1 MARIVLLGIRDQ
13 ASGIRDQASGIRGR
27 RCTRLQRGQSA
38 RRFPP
43 APSVGFIGC
52 RDGTL
57 PSAGQASPSTPA
69 LHDSGLVSAAAHTAR
84 HGTHRLS
91 ECKMRNKPSWNF
103 QIYIV
108 ILNSHRKIE
117 KWSEQ
122 KLRQTRRRTQAGL
135 TPGKDDNEVWH
146 HFCRSR
152 LKVSMG
158 VQYNCSVG
166 S

>member
-1 MARIVLLGIRDQ
+1 MD
-13 ASGIRDQASGIRGR
+13 
-27 RCTRLQRGQSA
+27 
-38 RRFPP
+38 P
-43 APSVGFIGC
+43 
-52 RDGTL
+52 
-57 PSAGQASPSTPA
+57 
-69 LHDSGLVSAAAHTAR
+69 
-84 HGTHRLS
+84 HRL
-91 ECKMRNKPSWNF
+91 
-103 QIYIV
+103 

-158 VQYNCSVG
+158 VQYDIFSIEIDGPLRVTEG
-166 S
+166 RRLSWVTVF

>member
-1 MARIVLLGIRDQ
+1 M
-13 ASGIRDQASGIRGR
+13 
-27 RCTRLQRGQSA
+27 
-38 RRFPP
+38 
-43 APSVGFIGC
+43 
-52 RDGTL
+52 
-57 PSAGQASPSTPA
+57 
-69 LHDSGLVSAAAHTAR
+69 
-84 HGTHRLS
+84 S
-91 ECKMRNKPSWNF
+91 ETKSETEKNTEKKIF
-103 QIYIV
+103 

-158 VQYNCSVG
+158 VQYQT
-166 S
+166 

>member
-1 MARIVLLGIRDQ
+1 MEQPPLSTFHFAERPRAGF
-13 ASGIRDQASGIRGR
+13 RGPGAL
-27 RCTRLQRGQSA
+27 CVRL
-38 RRFPP
+38 
-43 APSVGFIGC
+43 
-52 RDGTL
+52 
-57 PSAGQASPSTPA
+57 
-69 LHDSGLVSAAAHTAR
+69 
-84 HGTHRLS
+84 
-91 ECKMRNKPSWNF
+91 
-103 QIYIV
+103 

-158 VQYNCSVG
+158 VQYYAFNAVQTPWLFLM
-166 S
+166 

>member
-1 MARIVLLGIRDQ
+1 MEFHD
-13 ASGIRDQASGIRGR
+13 SIRG
-27 RCTRLQRGQSA
+27 
-38 RRFPP
+38 F
-43 APSVGFIGC
+43 
-52 RDGTL
+52 
-57 PSAGQASPSTPA
+57 
-69 LHDSGLVSAAAHTAR
+69 
-84 HGTHRLS
+84 
-91 ECKMRNKPSWNF
+91 
-103 QIYIV
+103 

-158 VQYNCSVG
+158 VQYYDSSRVNGIIPSRWLLT
-166 S
+166 

>member
-1 MARIVLLGIRDQ
+1 MIR
-13 ASGIRDQASGIRGR
+13 
-27 RCTRLQRGQSA
+27 T
-38 RRFPP
+38 
-43 APSVGFIGC
+43 
-52 RDGTL
+52 
-57 PSAGQASPSTPA
+57 
-69 LHDSGLVSAAAHTAR
+69 
-84 HGTHRLS
+84 
-91 ECKMRNKPSWNF
+91 
-103 QIYIV
+103 V

-158 VQYNCSVG
+158 VQYKTSNGSAAGSRHGAFYPKRKDCLGAIRQVKIVRIMEIFLDGFWPKMHDKPSDMACIFLVNSV
-166 S
+166 

>member
-1 MARIVLLGIRDQ
+1 MDKACRSRLRLYGAAERI
-13 ASGIRDQASGIRGR
+13 
-27 RCTRLQRGQSA
+27 
-38 RRFPP
+38 P
-43 APSVGFIGC
+43 ACLF
-52 RDGTL
+52 
-57 PSAGQASPSTPA
+57 Q
-69 LHDSGLVSAAAHTAR
+69 
-84 HGTHRLS
+84 
-91 ECKMRNKPSWNF
+91 KMCDYNP
-103 QIYIV
+103 I

-158 VQYNCSVG
+158 VQY
-166 S
+166 